1 MNEVKESNYLQF
13 FLPGKRLPSLN
24 RPRLIHVLELR
35 SKNSTNV
42 NAGSAS
48 DDPPATITPSF
59 PLTRAF
65 THECCEKNCKFC
77 RSGRRYVGKYVY
89 ICKHT
94 VL

>member
-65 THECCEKNCKFC
+65 THECCEKKLHCF
-77 RSGRRYVGKYVY
+77 S
-89 ICKHT
+89 IFWA
-94 VL
+94 L